1 MENLRK
7 IQECNKRNMTLRQA
21 FFQLGM
27 TEVDKPLRELNEKEE
42 FSALV
47 NWALNKL
54 PPFQSMDLRKKV
66 NGEIYQ
72 TPIHKSGRQLVVGKP
87 VFRASH
93 PGTILYNW
101 PKEMKYELLDVDTI
115 ATSVIRAD
123 IVNAAKIEGRLL
135 TEQQIAEKENPQMN
149 WDNQIQKESLQI
161 KLVKTE
167 RNCWDVVLTE
177 EERNLLGEFL
187 DI

>member
-1 MENLRK
+1 LRK
-7 IQECNKRNMTLRQA
+7 LQECNKRNITFKQA

-27 TEVDKPLRELNEKEE
+27 TEVDKPLRGLNEKEE

-54 PPFQSMDLRKKV
+54 PPFHSMDLRQKV

-72 TPIHKSGRQLVVGKP
+72 TSIHKSGRQIIVGKP
-87 VFRASH
+87 TFKTGH
-93 PGTILYNW
+93 PGAILYNW
-101 PKEMKYELLDVDTI
+101 PKEMKYELLDVEAIT
-115 ATSVIRAD
+115 TSVRRGD
-123 IVNAAKIEGRLL
+123 IVNVAKMEGRLL
-135 TEQQIAEKENPQMN
+135 TEQQIAEKENPQIN
-149 WDNQIQKESLQI
+149 WNYQPQEKSPQI
-161 KLVKTE
+161 KLVETE